1 MTDATTA
8 RTVSRRWPLISSVTA
23 LLLAVALGGIIAL
36 RGNTALEL
44 DTEWMDEI
52 LEHRSPFWEVP
63 SRVMDFLGGGW
74 FAFAL
79 PAAGIAVLLIARRS
93 GSAGYLAL
101 ASAASAALVYGV
113 KALYGRPRPTD
124 QLIELDSGSFPS
136 GHTANAA
143 TLAAVVALLFRRVW
157 VWFVAVAWVVLML
170 LSRTYLGAHWLTDT
184 FGGVLIGV
192 AVAVIVWAPLAA
204 RLQRERTGSVR
215 S

>member
-36 RGNTALEL
+36 RGNTALEF

-52 LEHRSPFWEVP
+52 LEHRSPLWEVP

-79 PAAGIAVLLIARRS
+79 PAAGIVVLLIARRPW
-93 GSAGYLAL
+93 SAGYLAL
-101 ASAASAALVYGV
+101 ASAASAALVQAI
-113 KALYGRPRPTD
+113 KALYGRPRPSA
-124 QLIELDSGSFPS
+124 QLIDLDSGSFPS

-143 TLAAVVALLFRRVW
+143 TLAAVVVLLFPRVW
-157 VWFVAVAWVVLML
+157 AWFIAAAWVVLML
-170 LSRTYLGAHWLTDT
+170 LSRTYLGVHWLSDT
-184 FGGVLIGV
+184 LGGVLVGV
-192 AVAVIVWAPLAA
+192 AVAVIVWAPFAA

>member
-52 LEHRSPFWEVP
+52 LEHRGPVWEVP

-79 PAAGIAVLLIARRS
+79 PAAGIVVLLIARRPW
-93 GSAGYLAL
+93 SAGYLAL
-101 ASAASAALVYGV
+101 ASAASAALVQAI
-113 KALYGRPRPTD
+113 KALYGRPRPTA
-124 QLIELDSGSFPS
+124 QLIDLDSGSFPS

-143 TLAAVVALLFRRVW
+143 TLAAVVVLLFPRVW
-157 VWFVAVAWVVLML
+157 AWFIAAAWVVLML
-170 LSRTYLGAHWLTDT
+170 LSRTYLGVHWLSDT
-184 FGGVLIGV
+184 LGGVLVGV
-192 AVAVIVWAPLAA
+192 AVAVIVWAPFAA